1 MNGIHVFLNGDR
13 GLPVVDALHDG
24 GHRIDSI
31 VVPEDKTVAGLR
43 ELCDDRKIRRDGV
56 RDVNDAAFLD
66 RVRAT
71 DPNLFVVAGFS
82 TIFKPELIDLPRLGT
97 INLHGGPLPRYRG
110 GSPLNWQLIN
120 GESTAGISVIRMD
133 AGIDSGPVL
142 AEASFPIRPCD
153 TIADLHRE
161 ANLRFPRLVLDAVA
175 SLERDAGAG
184 RAQDAGAACY
194 WHQRSD
200 ADGKLD
206 VTRLSAAE
214 VDRMVRAL
222 TRPYPGAFFHA
233 GGRKVRVFAV
243 TVPDLMLRG
252 VPGRICWIER
262 RGPYLVCADR
272 AVLIT
277 DYLIEGEP
285 AQRLR
290 HGQHVN

>member
-1 MNGIHVFLNGDR
+1 MHGIHVFLNGER
-13 GLPVVDALHDG
+13 GLLVVDALHDG
-24 GHRIDSI
+24 GHGIDSI
-31 VVPEDKTVAGLR
+31 VVPEGRPVAGLR
-43 ELCDDRKIRRDGV
+43 ERRDDRKIRVQEV
-56 RDVNDAAFLD
+56 RDVNDAGFLG

-71 DPNLFVVAGFS
+71 DPDLFVVAGFS
-82 TIFKPELIDLPRLGT
+82 TIFKSTLIGLPRLGT

-133 AGIDSGPVL
+133 TGIDSGPVL
-142 AEASFPIRPCD
+142 AEGSFPIRSND

-161 ANLRFPRLVLDAVA
+161 ANQRFPQLILEAVA
-175 SLERDAGAG
+175 MLERNADAG
-184 RAQDAGAACY
+184 RAQDARAACY

-214 VDRMVRAL
+214 VDRTVRAL
-222 TRPYPGAFFHA
+222 TRPYPGAFLHV
-233 GGRKVRVFAV
+233 GGRKVRIFAAV
-243 TVPDLMLRG
+243 VPDQMICG
-252 VPGRICWIER
+252 VPGRICWIEG

-272 AVLIT
+272 AIVIT

-285 AQRLR
+285 AERLH
-290 HGQHVN
+290 HG